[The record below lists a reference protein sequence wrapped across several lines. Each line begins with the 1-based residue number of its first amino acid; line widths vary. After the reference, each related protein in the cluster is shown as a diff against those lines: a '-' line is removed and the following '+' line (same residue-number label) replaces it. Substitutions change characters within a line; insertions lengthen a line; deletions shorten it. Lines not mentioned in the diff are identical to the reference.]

1 VRSQPFPC
9 CATSSLALETDEL
22 PVPEAAFTT
31 LDAAISGVSTTVA
44 LIAKPEASKLSRA
57 MPREFI
63 DERPF
68 ADGLV
73 GSVEFVVNNIYRS
86 NVSQELC

>member
-1 VRSQPFPC
+1 VSE
-9 CATSSLALETDEL
+9 ATC
-22 PVPEAAFTT
+22 TT
-31 LDAAISGVSTTVA
+31 LYVAISGARATVA
-44 LIAKPEASKLSRA
+44 LITKPAASKLSRV

-73 GSVEFVVNNIYRS
+73 GSVEFVVYCCTA
-86 NVSQELC
+86 QM

>member
-1 VRSQPFPC
+1 
-9 CATSSLALETDEL
+9 LALVIVAL
-22 PVPEAAFTT
+22 VLLEATFSALTS
-31 LDAAISGVSTTVA
+31 AMSGVSATVA
-44 LIAKPEASKLSRA
+44 LIAKPEASKPSRA

-73 GSVEFVVNNIYRS
+73 GSVEFVVAVRLH
-86 NVSQELC
+86 QM

>member
-1 VRSQPFPC
+1 VP
-9 CATSSLALETDEL
+9 ETDEFEVL
-22 PVPEAAFTT
+22 EAALTT
-31 LDAAISGVSTTVA
+31 LDAAISGVSNTVA
-44 LIAKPEASKLSRA
+44 LITKPEASKLSRG

-73 GSVEFVVNNIYRS
+73 GSVEFVVNNVYRS
-86 NVSQELC
+86 NVRQQLC